1 MPAVVPEGQVVWGLQ
16 LPVQSQSSI
25 YVEPWE
31 SAAGPGAVAD
41 VARAADRAG
50 AFYVAVCDHVAI
62 PDAKVEAMGP
72 TWYDTVA
79 TLAWLAAQ
87 TQRVRLVSHVAV
99 LAYRHPLVTAK
110 AWCTLDALS
119 GGRAVL
125 GVGAGHV
132 EGEFAVLGAD
142 FAGRGRQLDEAI
154 DVVRAAF
161 LDGRPVATGPTWP
174 VEGMSVSP
182 RPAQVGGPP
191 IWIGGSS
198 PAALRRVV
206 ERGDGWLPQG
216 PPAQGMRAAVAELRE
231 RTEER
236 RPGVRLDLG
245 ALAATMYVGQPA
257 WDVGERTVAG
267 FPEELAASL
276 ARLVDTGVDHVQVR
290 FRSRSAD
297 ELCEQV
303 ERFGAEVWPLV
314 EQGRGRGG

>member
-16 LPVQSQSSI
+16 LPVQSQSTI
-25 YVEPWE
+25 YAEPWE
-31 SAAGPGAVAD
+31 ATAGPAELAA
-41 VARAADRAG
+41 VARAADAAG

-62 PDAKVEAMGP
+62 PDDRVEAMGA

-79 TLAWLAAQ
+79 TLSWLAAQ
-87 TQRVRLVSHVAV
+87 TDRVRLVSHVAV
-99 LAYRHPLVTAK
+99 LPYRHPLVTAK

-132 EGEFAVLGAD
+132 EGEFAALGTD
-142 FAGRGRQLDEAI
+142 FAGRGRLLDEAI
-154 DVVRAAF
+154 DVVRTAF
-161 LDGRPVATGPTWP
+161 AHERPRAEGPTWP
-174 VEGMSVSP
+174 VAGLSVSP
-182 RPAQVGGPP
+182 RPAQPGGPP

-231 RTEER
+231 RAAER

-245 ALAATMYVGQPA
+245 ALAATMYVGEPG
-257 WDVGERTVAG
+257 WDVGERTVSG
-267 FPEELAASL
+267 PPEALAESL
-276 ARLVDTGVDHVQVR
+276 ARLVSTGVDHVQVR
-290 FRSRSAD
+290 FRSRHAD
-297 ELCEQV
+297 ELGDQLA
-303 ERFGAEVWPLV
+303 RFGAEVWPLV
-314 EQGRGRGG
+314 EQAR